1 MEGKKSP
8 EEHIRQM
15 EERLLLPEVRKSIKE
30 LDELLADD
38 FIEIGSSGV
47 YNKRQIIESLKNEPP
62 TKRSLSDFKAYTLAP
77 GVVLVTYR
85 AVQHVSSDKPPVYS
99 LRSSIWKFLDS
110 RWQMSF
116 HQGTLI
122 KSKNN

>member
-30 LDELLADD
+30 LDEILADD

-47 YNKRQIIESLKNEPP
+47 YNKPQIIESLKDEPP
-62 TKRSLSDFKAYTLAP
+62 TQRSLADFKAFNLAP
-77 GVVLVTYR
+77 DVILVTYR
-85 AVQHVSSDKPPVYS
+85 VVKYSPSDRSPVFS
-99 LRSSIWKFLDS
+99 LRSSIWKFLDG
-110 RWQMSF
+110 RWQMVF
-116 HQGTLI
+116 HQGTPVV
-122 KSKNN
+122 KP